1 MYAFLLPIAV
11 KNKKKGKESISHA
24 QIQIHILIQQL
35 KQPEAELDE
44 KRVRI
49 ESRNVIYSAMLSKQ
63 RNNALANRKP
73 EDNCKE
79 LQRMG
84 FYFKRL
90 YNSKANKLT
99 K

>member
-1 MYAFLLPIAV
+1 MLFYSPITI
-11 KNKKKGKESISHA
+11 KNNKKGKESISHT
-24 QIQIHILIQQL
+24 QINILIQQL
-35 KQPEAELDE
+35 KQPGAELNE

-84 FYFKRL
+84 FYFRRL
-90 YNSKANKLT
+90 YNSKVNKLT